1 MDGTKP
7 FVHRALES
15 TVHTSPQ
22 TKNQIAIKIKNA
34 HKQKENQ
41 PGDKKYTLENQKP
54 RTRRR
59 KNLKRKTAR
68 QIKARKAKPKNRNAM
83 PPCKKTQN
91 IMKHSCSQPFS
102 ISLLESSSS
111 LRPSDE

>member
-22 TKNQIAIKIKNA
+22 TKNQIAIKKIKNA

-41 PGDKKYTLENQKP
+41 PGDKKYTLKIRNREP
-54 RTRRR
+54 ED
-59 KNLKRKTAR
+59 
-68 QIKARKAKPKNRNAM
+68 AKISNA
-83 PPCKKTQN
+83 KLQDK
-91 IMKHSCSQPFS
+91 
-102 ISLLESSSS
+102 
-111 LRPSDE
+111 